1 MKHINRTLFL
11 LLILT
16 LCLTMLL
23 TSCIRL
29 RKRTDTAQSE
39 TKPVT
44 EAEEEE
50 YLPET
55 TLNTGTATK
64 PADTEKTLETD
75 EDGNRILQT
84 VAGKTPQ
91 ELYAKT
97 QEKLENMA
105 EYEISIKGNVFV
117 SADGIDTNI
126 RIKQDI
132 CKESNEAYCK
142 MDMAGE
148 VVEAWYMDG
157 LFYERYD
164 NGTDTETKLV
174 MPNWTMDAFLQ
185 QNAAT
190 LEIGADWVDKADVRS
205 QKNYFLWDDTHYLWE
220 GYLSA
225 DKAKAFCVQE
235 TYGTPK
241 QASVSISLKFNILGV
256 LESYTL
262 EQEATFDYQNK
273 EITMKMYAEFDVLG
287 INKTVSE
294 VALPADADQYIY
306 YDGK

>member
-1 MKHINRTLFL
+1 
-11 LLILT
+11 
-16 LCLTMLL
+16 
-23 TSCIRL
+23 
-29 RKRTDTAQSE
+29 
-39 TKPVT
+39 
-44 EAEEEE
+44 
-50 YLPET
+50 
-55 TLNTGTATK
+55 
-64 PADTEKTLETD
+64 
-75 EDGNRILQT
+75 
-84 VAGKTPQ
+84 
-91 ELYAKT
+91 
-97 QEKLENMA
+97 
-105 EYEISIKGNVFV
+105 
-117 SADGIDTNI
+117 
-126 RIKQDI
+126 
-132 CKESNEAYCK
+132 
-142 MDMAGE
+142 MAGE

-205 QKNYFLWDDTHYLWE
+205 QKNYFLWDGTHYLWE